1 MTVRH
6 EFNEKLMTSQVSKL
20 RGLKALAE
28 SSLDIVQ
35 TITSNEEEMSI
46 KDVDL
51 VVEVL
56 AEYRSTIQSI
66 DQILSDFEVSLDD
79 FKLTIIQMDPIG
91 VEDSSLSDI
100 IDKGYEPRRKI
111 HE

>member
-20 RGLKALAE
+20 RGLKALA
-28 SSLDIVQ
+28 SLDIVQ

-46 KDVDL
+46 QDVDL
-51 VVEVL
+51 VVKVL

-66 DQILSDFEVSLDD
+66 DQILNDFEVSLDD

-100 IDKGYEPRRKI
+100 TDKGYEPRRKI
-111 HE
+111 HEQG